1 MALSIRTNIS
11 SITGQRKLADATS
24 AVEKS
29 LQRLSSGQ
37 RINSASDDAAGLSV
51 ANRLSADRRIL
62 TVAARNISD
71 GISVLSVMDSTLES
85 QSTILGRLFELAGQS
100 ANGSYTNTQ
109 RQSLDREYQQLIQEL
124 GRLAD
129 STEFNGLSLLRDGRG
144 GVSSAINIQVGTNG
158 GTNSRINVAGIDVA
172 RFSGALDFSKL
183 ATIDWNQDGDSY
195 DPDDV
200 AAFSGVQSRET
211 LLARLNNQAIS
222 VTTVGAGGVE
232 RELIVSLARD
242 TSDIGL
248 SVVAFLEN
256 PDGTFTATSQ
266 AIDNFSNLY
275 IEGSGELLI
284 NQATGRLLTEVA
296 SAVQVNY
303 GSGQSLTLDL
313 SALLVGQNQQ
323 QTAIDFTGVSTRD
336 QARSSLDV
344 ISRRLSDLS
353 AYRGQIG
360 SSQAR
365 LGVASNLVLAS
376 RDVLAG
382 AESRIRD
389 ADVASESASLIRAS
403 ILQQVTASVLA
414 QANQAPQLALSL
426 LRF

>member
-172 RFSGALDFSKL
+172 RFSGALDF
-183 ATIDWNQDGDSY
+183 
-195 DPDDV
+195 
-200 AAFSGVQSRET
+200 
-211 LLARLNNQAIS
+211 
-222 VTTVGAGGVE
+222 
-232 RELIVSLARD
+232 
-242 TSDIGL
+242 
-248 SVVAFLEN
+248 
-256 PDGTFTATSQ
+256 
-266 AIDNFSNLY
+266 
-275 IEGSGELLI
+275 
-284 NQATGRLLTEVA
+284 
-296 SAVQVNY
+296 
-303 GSGQSLTLDL
+303 
-313 SALLVGQNQQ
+313 
-323 QTAIDFTGVSTRD
+323 
-336 QARSSLDV
+336 
-344 ISRRLSDLS
+344 
-353 AYRGQIG
+353 
-360 SSQAR
+360 
-365 LGVASNLVLAS
+365 
-376 RDVLAG
+376 
-382 AESRIRD
+382 
-389 ADVASESASLIRAS
+389 
-403 ILQQVTASVLA
+403 
-414 QANQAPQLALSL
+414 
-426 LRF
+426 